1 MRLYQLKLIFNL
13 RKWVI
18 QPTFF
23 VIYKI
28 IIFTMDAL
36 VNKIIEIINPV
47 FERDTIY
54 LIDVEFRGKGKNQ
67 VLTIYADTEEG
78 ITLKQITK
86 LNNEINDLLDIH
98 NVISRTY
105 RLDISSP
112 GIDRPLDHL
121 WQYRKNINRNLQVHY
136 KENDSR
142 KELTGKLKDV
152 NKDEIILE
160 FKKNEIRIPFST
172 IIKSKVKVSV

>member
-1 MRLYQLKLIFNL
+1 MKNYN
-13 RKWVI
+13 
-18 QPTFF
+18 
-23 VIYKI
+23 
-28 IIFTMDAL
+28 FTMNAL
-36 VNKIIEIINPV
+36 INKIIEVIKPV
-47 FERDTIY
+47 FVRDNIY
-54 LIDVEFRGKGKNQ
+54 LVDVEFRGKGKNQ
-67 VLTIYADTEEG
+67 VLTIYADTGEG

-98 NVISRTY
+98 NVISGTY

-112 GIDRPLDHL
+112 GIDRHLEHL
-121 WQYRKNINRNLQVHY
+121 WQYRKNIDRNLQVHY
-136 KENDSR
+136 RENESR